1 LISFSKNG
9 LDLGTAFKIP
19 KNELCNYVDERKSK
33 QIIQQEDNNQPKYI
47 FYPHVLSKNYVFEMN
62 FGQRVSFIGDEPF
75 APIKPD
81 FKLIQKL
88 PFENRFFNGTRLLD
102 KKECDVVI
110 FFYLF

>member
-9 LDLGTAFKIP
+9 LDLGVAFKIS
-19 KNELCNYVDERKSK
+19 KKDLSKYVDERKAK
-33 QIIQQEDNNQPKYI
+33 QIIQSEDDNRPKYI

-88 PFENRFFNGTRLLD
+88 PFENRFFNGTRPLN
-102 KKECDVVI
+102 KKECDVSI
-110 FFYLF
+110 FTF